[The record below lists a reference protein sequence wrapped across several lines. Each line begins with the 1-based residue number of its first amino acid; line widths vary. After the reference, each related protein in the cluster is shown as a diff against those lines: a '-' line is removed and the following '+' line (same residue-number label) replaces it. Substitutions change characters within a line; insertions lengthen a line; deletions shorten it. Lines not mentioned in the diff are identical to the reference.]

1 VGADDQQGGQGEQPG
16 KGCLGA
22 GRALYLVRQSE
33 VQLVVG
39 EQVVRV
45 MSPSSLSTEIMTSP
59 MATRSVVSRK
69 KPWAGGS
76 TRNDA

>member
-1 VGADDQQGGQGEQPG
+1 
-16 KGCLGA
+16 
-22 GRALYLVRQSE
+22 
-33 VQLVVG
+33 
-39 EQVVRV
+39 